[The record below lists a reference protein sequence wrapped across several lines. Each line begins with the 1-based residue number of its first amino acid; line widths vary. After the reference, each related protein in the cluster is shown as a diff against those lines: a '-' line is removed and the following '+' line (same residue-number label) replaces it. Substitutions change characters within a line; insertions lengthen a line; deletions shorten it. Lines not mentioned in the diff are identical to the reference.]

1 MLKAR
6 RYTLFY
12 TEILESVELDAPE
25 RLIFLVLASHYNR
38 SSGQCNPSLARLVR
52 LSGLSRRTVIRR
64 LETLEEKGLIRREHR
79 TDAAGRRASNGYALA
94 GYEAGAMLNA
104 RRFTVYDTEIL
115 ESAELDPQE
124 KLLFVVLASHF
135 NHGSGRCDPSLARL
149 VRLSG
154 LSRQT
159 VIRRLETLEEKGLI
173 RREHRTDAAGRRAS
187 NGYALAGYEA
197 DGAKARC
204 HPGTQT
210 IELQNITNPN
220 QNRNRNRNK
229 KSPDGTM
236 LAPSGAKIAPIYPT
250 AEEAPLLVE
259 LPEEWRV
266 AQ

>member
-94 GYEAGAMLNA
+94 GYEA
-104 RRFTVYDTEIL
+104 
-115 ESAELDPQE
+115 
-124 KLLFVVLASHF
+124 
-135 NHGSGRCDPSLARL
+135 
-149 VRLSG
+149 
-154 LSRQT
+154 
-159 VIRRLETLEEKGLI
+159 
-173 RREHRTDAAGRRAS
+173 
-187 NGYALAGYEA
+187 

-210 IELQNITNPN
+210 IELQNITKP
-220 QNRNRNRNK
+220 NRNK